1 MRETSSIE
9 SGLAFVGSRLT
20 SHLKPSWTPRT
31 SKPSLIALIVAEEMT
46 ALMPGAG
53 PPPTRIANL
62 PADDIYPSSPEL
74 RSRDVRLG
82 GKVRS
87 DSTGED
93 FVWPDRFSCAAFR
106 PGCRIGQILR
116 CSLTDCLDNSENSLP
131 GIHIFFFSRC
141 GLRQSAGRSLI
152 ETPVD

>member
-1 MRETSSIE
+1 M
-9 SGLAFVGSRLT
+9 
-20 SHLKPSWTPRT
+20 T

-62 PADDIYPSSPEL
+62 PADDIYPSSPEFY
-74 RSRDVRLG
+74 SRDVRYG

-106 PGCRIGQILR
+106 QGCRMAQVLR
-116 CSLTDCLDNSENSLP
+116 YSLTDCLDNGENSLP
-131 GIHIFFFSRC
+131 GIHHLFLLPLRFTAIYRAWLNQDASR
-141 GLRQSAGRSLI
+141 LKWRIR
-152 ETPVD
+152 D